1 MQLQV
6 KHTVE
11 QPLCLPLNYHHML
24 QSIIYHHLKLETM
37 AYSSYV
43 HEKGFF
49 LGNRNFKLFTFSGL
63 QGKYQVEDKKIC
75 FYEDVMFEV
84 RSPEPLFIRILEENL
99 KNQGI
104 TYFGQHYNNIVT
116 TTLDNSVENDEI
128 KIQMITPIVVYTT
141 DILTKKTEYYSPE
154 QSEFS
159 SLVIDNFRRK
169 YTACYG
175 VIPESDITIEPMK
188 LCSKDKY
195 VTKYKNFYITGW
207 KGSYRL
213 SGKRKYLDFLYQTGL
228 GSKNSQ
234 GFGMFELLGDVTK

>member
-128 KIQMITPIVVYTT
+128 KIEDDDTATSVFNKLATLGVEC
-141 DILTKKTEYYSPE
+141 LK
-154 QSEFS
+154 EFF
-159 SLVIDNFRRK
+159 DNFDE
-169 YTACYG
+169 AF
-175 VIPESDITIEPMK
+175 TILKE
-188 LCSKDKY
+188 
-195 VTKYKNFYITGW
+195 
-207 KGSYRL
+207 
-213 SGKRKYLDFLYQTGL
+213 
-228 GSKNSQ
+228 
-234 GFGMFELLGDVTK
+234 ELGDIIEQMYTGMEMEF